1 MAGFHESMGR
11 VYGLAVIDVVGTL
24 GIGVVAAGVLG
35 MPLVLAVPL
44 TFAAGEAAHY
54 AFKVETPVLNRVLQG
69 LQGLQGLGVKTS
81 MGNASNECCGGTH
94 G

>member
-11 VYGLAVIDVVGTL
+11 IYGLAVIDVVGTV
-24 GIGVVAAGVLG
+24 GIGVVAAGVLR

-44 TFAAGEAAHY
+44 AFVAGEAAHY

-69 LQGLQGLGVKTS
+69 LQGLGVKTS
-81 MGNASNECCGGTH
+81 MGPSNASNECCCAK
-94 G
+94 